1 MDAIGLAHR
10 AMHCIVD
17 GQQKRGRQQSRWVDN
32 MKGDFKEMRL
42 DVGEAIDSARDISRW
57 RHIVTTSSSVSS

>member
-1 MDAIGLAHR
+1 
-10 AMHCIVD
+10 VD